1 MKELRPGVYRHFKG
15 GLYLLLGQACH
26 SETMEKMVVY
36 QALYGERGWWI
47 RPADMWLEKVEH
59 DGQILSRFTYI
70 APDEATARALLNE
83 KWKKIRLVSCM
94 ARSSRIF

>member
-1 MKELRPGVYRHFKG
+1 MYTAISRAVYTF
-15 GLYLLLGQACH
+15 
-26 SETMEKMVVY
+26 SW
-36 QALYGERGWWI
+36 RGWWV

-83 KWKKIRLVSCM
+83 K
-94 ARSSRIF
+94 

>member
-1 MKELRPGVYRHFKG
+1 MYTAISRAVYTFSWDRP
-15 GLYLLLGQACH
+15 CH

-36 QALYGERGWWI
+36 QALYGERGWWV

-83 KWKKIRLVSCM
+83 K
-94 ARSSRIF
+94 